1 MDEVGHI
8 PQTLA
13 SHTRRPADGAGSK
26 AHPADMLKPD
36 PRDTLYKGK
45 ACRAVGEGAAA
56 CHSTC
61 SSTAEKDCP
70 PMPLLA
76 KATLFSPPC
85 RREGPHTISV
95 TRGGKAQAK
104 PSSAFL
110 ASSLHDIPRHNIL
123 A

>member
-13 SHTRRPADGAGSK
+13 SHTRRPADSTGSK

-36 PRDTLYKGK
+36 PRDTLYEGK
-45 ACRAVGEGAAA
+45 TCKADEEVAAA

-70 PMPLLA
+70 TMSWLS
-76 KATLFSPPC
+76 KATYFSS
-85 RREGPHTISV
+85 H
-95 TRGGKAQAK
+95 
-104 PSSAFL
+104 
-110 ASSLHDIPRHNIL
+110 
-123 A
+123 